1 LYDSAGAPGNA
12 LLDAQVAAV
21 AFSSLRSHQQRG
33 AMNTEG
39 TKEAAEAV
47 LRELP
52 SVIGAFVREDING
65 HPREVHLLVRAG
77 PNARHL
83 AYDVR
88 DLLEE
93 RLGVPIDQRVISIA
107 QLAEGRRPGPELAS
121 AAGMN
126 ADSAV
131 TPVASAT
138 PTGPATLTGPATPM
152 GPATSSASAV
162 HADSGPAVAAA
173 QGPGSTAPVAAA
185 QPAAAV
191 PEVESAGPAADLAPE
206 LEPRVRFAAISIEA
220 MDNRVRARVSLDF
233 NGEERI
239 GEALG
244 LDTEPARLRTAA
256 AATLIAVDSTCVG
269 RSRFEVEHVA
279 VETAFGR
286 EYVLVSVLASSPYLG
301 RRPIPLAGAHPVDMD
316 AESAAALAA
325 LKAVNRTLS
334 LVLRLPE
341 SRGPRARPTSRRS

>member
-1 LYDSAGAPGNA
+1 MT
-12 LLDAQVAAV
+12 
-21 AFSSLRSHQQRG
+21 R
-33 AMNTEG
+33 EG
-39 TKEAAEAV
+39 TKEVAEAM

-52 SVIGAFVREDING
+52 SVIGAFVREDVHG

-77 PNARHL
+77 PNPRTW
-83 AYDVR
+83 
-88 DLLEE
+88 
-93 RLGVPIDQRVISIA
+93 PMT
-107 QLAEGRRPGPELAS
+107 S
-121 AAGMN
+121 ANCSRSG
-126 ADSAV
+126 SACPW
-131 TPVASAT
+131 TSA
-138 PTGPATLTGPATPM
+138 
-152 GPATSSASAV
+152 SSAW
-162 HADSGPAVAAA
+162 
-173 QGPGSTAPVAAA
+173 
-185 QPAAAV
+185 
-191 PEVESAGPAADLAPE
+191 
-206 LEPRVRFAAISIEA
+206 
-220 MDNRVRARVSLDF
+220 
-233 NGEERI
+233 I

-301 RRPIPLAGAHPVDMD
+301 RRPIPLAGAHPVEMD